1 LIIVVDPI
9 KILKPSAL
17 MPGDEMI
24 EKSKTREEKARI
36 KSKIDL
42 DDNLKVIKKTIR
54 VKIASMN
61 KNFLSNLTETR
72 FFFLREKLYKIFI
85 RNKNKIKTFIISS
98 TFIIG

>member
-1 LIIVVDPI
+1 MIIVVDPI
-9 KILKPSAL
+9 KILKPSSL

-54 VKIASMN
+54 VKITSMN
-61 KNFLSNLTETR
+61 KNFLSNLTGTR
-72 FFFLREKLYKIFI
+72 FFLLREKL
-85 RNKNKIKTFIISS
+85 
-98 TFIIG
+98 

>member
-1 LIIVVDPI
+1 
-9 KILKPSAL
+9 

-42 DDNLKVIKKTIR
+42 DHNLKVIKKTIR

>member
-1 LIIVVDPI
+1 
-9 KILKPSAL
+9 
-17 MPGDEMI
+17 MPGEEMI

-42 DDNLKVIKKTIR
+42 DENLKVIKKTIR

-72 FFFLREKLYKIFI
+72 FFLLREKL
-85 RNKNKIKTFIISS
+85 
-98 TFIIG
+98 

>member
-1 LIIVVDPI
+1 MSKGRNLIKVVDPK

-72 FFFLREKLYKIFI
+72 FFLLREKL
-85 RNKNKIKTFIISS
+85 
-98 TFIIG
+98 

>member
-1 LIIVVDPI
+1 
-9 KILKPSAL
+9 
-17 MPGDEMI
+17 MI

-61 KNFLSNLTETR
+61 KNFLSNLTDII
-72 FFFLREKLYKIFI
+72 FFLLREKL
-85 RNKNKIKTFIISS
+85 
-98 TFIIG
+98 

>member
-1 LIIVVDPI
+1 
-9 KILKPSAL
+9 
-17 MPGDEMI
+17 MPGEEMI

-61 KNFLSNLTETR
+61 KNFLSNLTDII
-72 FFFLREKLYKIFI
+72 FFLLREKL
-85 RNKNKIKTFIISS
+85 
-98 TFIIG
+98 

>member
-1 LIIVVDPI
+1 MIRVVDPI

-17 MPGDEMI
+17 MPGEEMI

-42 DDNLKVIKKTIR
+42 DENLKVIKKTIR

-72 FFFLREKLYKIFI
+72 FFLLREKL
-85 RNKNKIKTFIISS
+85 
-98 TFIIG
+98 

>member
-1 LIIVVDPI
+1 MIIVVDPI